1 LISLGEQYAPIQ
13 MFSTT
18 LGLTE
23 ISIEMVLE
31 IFHKFPLDK
40 IGYHVE
46 GKRDG
51 SWILVETRV
60 CIWVYFFSTKGR
72 KEDR

>member
-1 LISLGEQYAPIQ
+1 
-13 MFSTT
+13 MFSMTPS
-18 LGLTE
+18 LTK

-40 IGYHVE
+40 IGYDVE

-51 SWILVETRV
+51 SWISVETRV
-60 CIWVYFFSTKGR
+60 CIWVYFFSPKGR
-72 KEDR
+72 KEDRW